1 MAQVGIYIVMD
12 DLGWSQKV
20 NKENSI
26 EQIKCAGIFLHE
38 MGNGTLYNILNMMEV
53 NEVSW

>member
-1 MAQVGIYIVMD
+1 M
-12 DLGWSQKV
+12 

-38 MGNGTLYNILNMMEV
+38 MGNGTLDNILNMMEV